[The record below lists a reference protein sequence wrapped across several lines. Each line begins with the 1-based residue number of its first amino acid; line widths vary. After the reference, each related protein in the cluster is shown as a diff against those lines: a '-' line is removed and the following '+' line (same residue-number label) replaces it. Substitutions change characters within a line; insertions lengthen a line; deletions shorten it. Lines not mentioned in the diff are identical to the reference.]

1 MTTPF
6 ATMTMARSGYA
17 TVLTGQSKTL
27 PPGTYMLLAVPV
39 AEQARADALAHDRS
53 GRPDSEAV
61 THGPVH
67 AQHFWAALM
76 DLRGEA
82 SA

>member
-6 ATMTMARSGYA
+6 ATMTMGRSGYA
-17 TVLTGQSKTL
+17 TNLTDQGKAL
-27 PPGTYMLLAVPV
+27 PPGDYILLAVPI
-39 AEQARADALAHDRS
+39 AEQARADALAHDQS
-53 GRPDSEAV
+53 GRPDSEAI
-61 THGPVH
+61 THSLLH

>member
-6 ATMTMARSGYA
+6 AILTMSLSGYA
-17 TVLTGQSKTL
+17 TNLTANGKTL
-27 PPGTYMLLAVPV
+27 PPGTYMLLAVPI

-61 THGPVH
+61 THGPLH
-67 AQHFWAALM
+67 SQHFWAALM